1 MRLAD
6 EIDVLPI
13 IARVKKPNNVWLFI
27 EKSMDVDLV

>member
-13 IARVKKPNNVWLFI
+13 IARVNNPNNVWLFI
-27 EKSMDVDLV
+27 EKIDGR